1 MIGVEMSNHTPE
13 EETLN
18 HSQPTELPRSD
29 QRGTFA
35 PEIGSQCG
43 AYTVE
48 AEVGRGSYGSVY
60 RARERNAMGR
70 IVALKILRPRG
81 GSDGL
86 PFALR
91 EARALDRLVHPS
103 IARVLDAGNAP
114 GGAAYIAMDFV
125 DGPTLAQWCRNANP
139 TLDARLSVLLDVC
152 AAAQFAHE
160 HGTIHRDL
168 KPSNVMIREQPGAVR
183 GVVIDFGVA
192 SIARSDDELGDD
204 SLGPGASFG
213 VGTIETMAP
222 EQLALGALPDVR
234 SDIYSIGV
242 TIYWALTDRAPF
254 ERRDASPAALTELV
268 TKIRTEP
275 VRSLRKVGFSRGVR
289 ATTRQQKDLDVIVA
303 KALAKEPADRYRSV
317 AELAEDLAS
326 VRRGRAPRA
335 AAPGMYAHAIRI
347 FRRNKGI
354 VATSALLTTILV
366 ASTVISLRF
375 AWKEHDARIAADQAR
390 SDQMQAVESLR
401 TALRS
406 IIQDVRAVGDAPQLM
421 RHWPSVIEAF
431 SRTYGPTHGLT
442 MAQRY
447 RYSEF
452 LLTSKKFAEGLAVL
466 EAMEAIA
473 LPENAHTILA
483 CVRFRAAQC
492 HEGLGDRAKALEVL
506 EQTLE
511 ENYAQ
516 LKPCDT
522 AAHLWSAIALRGRL
536 LCALGNEAQ
545 GIDELRRAVK
555 VQAECHGG
563 GGSIND
569 TQARGLLFEAL
580 ADAGRIDEALGVV
593 EALQSDID
601 ARGSTTEILIRV
613 WVRRLEARRL
623 ALLLDRAP
631 EAEKQKLI
639 EALRATAIDWMRYS
653 GLDMDSLR
661 EVNRAL
667 QAAGAEP
674 ITKEVAEEGIRRLNA
689 FTSAPP
695 SF

>member
-1 MIGVEMSNHTPE
+1 MKNHVPE
-13 EETLN
+13 ENTLH
-18 HSQPTELPRSD
+18 HSQATEFMHPS
-29 QRGTFA
+29 QRGVFA
-35 PEIGSQCG
+35 PEISSQLGS
-43 AYTVE
+43 YTIE
-48 AEVGRGSYGSVY
+48 AEVGKGSYGSVY
-60 RARERNAMGR
+60 RARERTAMGR
-70 IVALKILRPRG
+70 VVALKILPPRG

-86 PFALR
+86 HFALR

-114 GGAAYIAMDFV
+114 NGAAYIAMDFV
-125 DGPTLAQWCRNANP
+125 DGPTLSQWCRETNP
-139 TLDARLSVLLDVC
+139 SLESRLGILLDVC
-152 AAAQFAHE
+152 AAAQYAHE

-168 KPSNVMIREQPGAVR
+168 KPSNVMIRQESDAVR

-192 SIARSDDELGDD
+192 SIARSDDAPRDD

-222 EQLALGALPDVR
+222 EQLAVGALPDIR
-234 SDIYSIGV
+234 SDIYSIGA
-242 TIYWALTDRAPF
+242 TIYWTLTGHAPF
-254 ERRDASPAALTELV
+254 ERRDASPTALAELV
-268 TKIRTEP
+268 TRIRTVSVLP
-275 VRSLRKVGFSRGVR
+275 LRKVGLSRGVR
-289 ATTRQQKDLDVIVA
+289 ATSRQWKDLDAVLA
-303 KALAKEPADRYRSV
+303 RALAKNPADRYRSV

-326 VRRGRAPRA
+326 VRRGRAPSVA
-335 AAPGMYAHAIRI
+335 AKGWTAQVVRV
-347 FRRNKGI
+347 FRRHRGL
-354 VATSALLTTILV
+354 VATCTLIVVTLTVATI
-366 ASTVISLRF
+366 ISVRF
-375 AWKEHDARIAADQAR
+375 ALKEHESRVAADAAR
-390 SDQMQAVESLR
+390 ADQTQAVEALR

-406 IIQDVRAVGDAPQLM
+406 VVQDVRAVGDAPQLM

-452 LLTSKKFAEGLAVL
+452 LLTSKKFAEGLEVL

-492 HEGLGDRAKALEVL
+492 HEGLGDRARALEVL
-506 EQTLE
+506 EQTLA
-511 ENYAQ
+511 ENYPK

-536 LCALGNEAQ
+536 LCAMGNKPE

-580 ADAGRIDEALGVV
+580 ADAGRIDEALGVI
-593 EALQSDID
+593 EALLSEID
-601 ARGSTTEILIRV
+601 AKGSTTEILIRV

-631 EAEKQKLI
+631 GADKPKLI

-667 QAAGAEP
+667 EAAGSEP

-689 FTSAPP
+689 FTSAPS